1 MTLVSWIHV
10 LNISLLLNLV
20 DIKIVLGKPPHIIL
34 IVADDLVRPQRFS
47 SQKYFYISQGW
58 NDVSFHGSNQIP
70 TPNIDSLAY
79 SGVILQNYYVDP
91 ICTPSRSALMTGRHP
106 IHTGRRSSVQS
117 RSRCL
122 SSGLQDNVLVGAAPY
137 SLSPALTILPQ
148 HLNSRGYQSHAV
160 GKAGQQ

>member
-1 MTLVSWIHV
+1 MTDYRLGGWVRNDQDFDDIIFEWP
-10 LNISLLLNLV
+10 LNKMSL
-20 DIKIVLGKPPHIIL
+20 
-34 IVADDLVRPQRFS
+34 DL
-47 SQKYFYISQGW
+47 GW
-58 NDVSFHGSNQIP
+58 NDVGFHGSNQIP
-70 TPNIDSLAY
+70 TPNIDALAY
-79 SGVILQNYYVDP
+79 SGIILQNYYVNQA
-91 ICTPSRSALMTGRHP
+91 CSPSRSALMTGRHP

-137 SLSPALTILPQ
+137 SLSPTLTILPQ

>member
-34 IVADDLVRPQRFS
+34 IVADDLVRPRRFS

-70 TPNIDSLAY
+70 TPNIDALAY
-79 SGVILQNYYVDP
+79 SGLILNNYYVNP
-91 ICTPSRSALMTGRHP
+91 ICTPSRAALMTGRHP
-106 IHTGRRSSVQS
+106 IHTGERLNTQYTDSDI
-117 RSRCL
+117 CDCP
-122 SSGLQDNVLVGAAPY
+122 GLQHR
-137 SLSPALTILPQ
+137 TIHASEPNGLP
-148 HLNSRGYQSHAV
+148 LDVS
-160 GKAGQQ
+160 